1 MAAANGVKVITLL
14 GDSITAGLGLP
25 AADALPAQL
34 TQALARLGVKA
45 QVRGAGV
52 SGDTTADGLARVDF
66 SVQAD
71 SDLVLVELGGNDLL
85 QGIEPAVI
93 KANLTAILTRLT
105 ARRIPVVLAGMRAP
119 TAIGAAYARE
129 FNQVYPAVAHARG
142 VTLYPYLLQGVAGD
156 ARLNQADGVHPN
168 AAGVRIIAARL
179 APILARALRLGR

>member
-1 MAAANGVKVITLL
+1 MVYAPRQSLTRRAGLAAVFALATGPRAMAAANGVKVITLL

-119 TAIGAAYARE
+119 TAIRRWPMPEA
-129 FNQVYPAVAHARG
+129 
-142 VTLYPYLLQGVAGD
+142 
-156 ARLNQADGVHPN
+156 
-168 AAGVRIIAARL
+168 
-179 APILARALRLGR
+179 